1 MKYSKIAFISAALAV
16 SASAM
21 AQAQLRVSTGGP
33 TGTYSA
39 MFKQFQSV
47 CKDQIMQIEVPSSG
61 AVQNVDRLLN
71 KEVNAAIVQTDVLFM
86 RAQSDDLG
94 DVKTLFS
101 LYPEEVHVF
110 TPTVSPLKDAGNM
123 VGMGK
128 KSLQFN
134 TVADLRGQRIA
145 AWGGS
150 VVTAQLIR
158 IQGEIQYEIMEVADF
173 AAAKKA
179 VDEGQA
185 AAVLMVGG
193 QPMGDISKLSNAY
206 KLLPF
211 PEALTSKLKSVY
223 VSTSKGK
230 PVKLNYSNLGQGG
243 SAIPTIATDAL
254 YVTRAYKTAKYVES
268 LGALRSCFETN
279 LPMMQEETG
288 FHKKWNSVDAE
299 NKGKWAYYE
308 LPSSAVATS
317 IPAVV
322 KKK

>member
-1 MKYSKIAFISAALAV
+1 MKKILIGIAALAL
-16 SASAM
+16 SAGAF
-21 AQAQLRVSTGGP
+21 AQAQLKVSTGGP

-39 MFKQFQSV
+39 MFKQFQQV
-47 CKDQIMQIEVPSSG
+47 CKDQIMQIEVPSTG

-71 KEVNAAIVQTDVLFM
+71 KDVNAAIVQTDVMFM

-94 DVKTLFS
+94 DIKTLFS

-123 VGMGK
+123 IGMGK
-128 KSLQFN
+128 KNLQFN

-158 IQGEIQYEIMEVADF
+158 IQGELQYEIVEVADF
-173 AAAKKA
+173 ASAKKA
-179 VDEGQA
+179 VDEGQV

-211 PEALTSKLKSVY
+211 PEALSTKLQNVY
-223 VSTSKGK
+223 VTKSKGK
-230 PVKLNYSNLGQGG
+230 PIKLNYSNMGQGG
-243 SAIPTIATDAL
+243 SAVPTIATDAL

-268 LGALRSCFETN
+268 LGALRSCFEAN

-308 LPSSAVATS
+308 LPAVTA
-317 IPAVV
+317 PAALGV
-322 KKK
+322 KTGKK